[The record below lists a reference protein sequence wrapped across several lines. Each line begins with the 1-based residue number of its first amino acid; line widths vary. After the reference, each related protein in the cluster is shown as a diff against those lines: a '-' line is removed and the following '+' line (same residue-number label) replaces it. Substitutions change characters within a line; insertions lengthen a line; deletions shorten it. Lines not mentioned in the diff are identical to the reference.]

1 MLAATSASA
10 CGGSSSSWSK
20 RAVNSPW
27 HIASA
32 AFDAALAARDNA
44 AAVGAVLELDDAIRA
59 WATDPTQSDEMDRA
73 RALLRSM
80 IVRLGDAA
88 GRGLADPRAV
98 VGPVVD
104 VALAARAYEKALA
117 SGVGVQLPNL
127 AG

>member
-1 MLAATSASA
+1 M
-10 CGGSSSSWSK
+10 CSSDLLG
-20 RAVNSPW
+20 
-27 HIASA
+27 A

-44 AAVGAVLELDDAIRA
+44 AAVAAVLELDDAIRA

-104 VALAARAYEKALA
+104 VALAARKEVRAAKRYDL
-117 SGVGVQLPNL
+117 SDLIRDGL
-127 AG
+127 AGAGIEVRDTPDGQVWDLIAD